1 MRHAYIRGIIGLI
14 WLAAAI
20 ACGISGIFPMMGL
33 YVILAIAFLYSAYTI
48 RKRRQR
54 GQMIWTR
61 RFWISRI

>member
-20 ACGISGIFPMMGL
+20 VCGMSGSIPMMGL

-48 RKRRQR
+48 WRKEKD
-54 GQMIWTR
+54 GKGGI
-61 RFWISRI
+61 

>member
-33 YVILAIAFLYSAYTI
+33 YIILAIAFLYSAYTI
-48 RKRRQR
+48 WKKEKDGKGGR
-54 GQMIWTR
+54 
-61 RFWISRI
+61 

>member
-48 RKRRQR
+48 WK
-54 GQMIWTR
+54 
-61 RFWISRI
+61 